1 MHLAGPDLLD
11 LPGQRRQRHLH
22 VVRAHVL
29 PGVRRAGEA
38 RQGGLPHLQEEDRQR
53 HQDVL
58 ELTGNHQ
65 TISRF
70 GFIFLLK
77 LRSYTMYDSIRLLFL
92 NMKITTI

>member
-1 MHLAGPDLLD
+1 MRLAGPDLLD

-29 PGVRRAGEA
+29 PRVRRAGEA

-58 ELTGNHQ
+58 ELIYFNQGPICPLVAILYFNQ
-65 TISRF
+65 TI
-70 GFIFLLK
+70 
-77 LRSYTMYDSIRLLFL
+77 
-92 NMKITTI
+92 

>member
-58 ELTGNHQ
+58 ELARNQ
-65 TISRF
+65 SD
-70 GFIFLLK
+70 K
-77 LRSYTMYDSIRLLFL
+77 CSSIRGSYLSLWTHL
-92 NMKITTI
+92 YA